1 MSCARYPAC
10 AACDSGSF
18 LLGARA
24 LTIPGKLTF
33 KLSSVYIE
41 AKTLAGL
48 HGSYLTE
55 FDGLVRPLKL

>member
-1 MSCARYPAC
+1 M
-10 AACDSGSF
+10 
-18 LLGARA
+18 
-24 LTIPGKLTF
+24 TIPGKLTF